1 MAIVSKKMQEWFVAI
16 IKGDV
21 LQMKMSIIYI
31 AVIMNICVLG
41 CQHNLD
47 NPKYAETEKLLKSH
61 VTKKLLY
68 TTKDDN
74 EFVSLLFSSFYA
86 EKKRWPYSVDEFQE
100 YAQTNKMDD
109 CCSRTAI
116 QNIIGSKLEVLQ
128 SGDLRIVNDKQKNI
142 ITIKNPK
149 GIEIP

>member
-1 MAIVSKKMQEWFVAI
+1 MRN
-16 IKGDV
+16 
-21 LQMKMSIIYI
+21 SIICI
-31 AVIMNICVLG
+31 AIFMNICVLG
-41 CQHNLD
+41 CQHNVD
-47 NPKYAETEKLLKSH
+47 NPKYAETERLLKNH

-109 CCSRTAI
+109 CRSKAAI

-149 GIEIP
+149 DVDAP